1 MTQIGTGTISTGGDE
16 YFETVLTAGR
26 SHRIYVHPEDPS
38 VDFDLSV
45 WDENGN
51 LVDYDD
57 NDSADAFCVV
67 NPTSTG
73 PFRLKVTAYSG
84 ASRYTLVVED

>member
-1 MTQIGTGTISTGGDE
+1 MAQLGTGTIGAGADE

-45 WDENGN
+45 YDQNGN
-51 LVDYDD
+51 LVDSDLSY
-57 NDSADAFCVV
+57 SADAFCVV
-67 NPTSTG
+67 TPRWTG
-73 PFRLKVTAYSG
+73 PFRLKVSAASG
-84 ASRYTLVVED
+84 ASRYTLIVED